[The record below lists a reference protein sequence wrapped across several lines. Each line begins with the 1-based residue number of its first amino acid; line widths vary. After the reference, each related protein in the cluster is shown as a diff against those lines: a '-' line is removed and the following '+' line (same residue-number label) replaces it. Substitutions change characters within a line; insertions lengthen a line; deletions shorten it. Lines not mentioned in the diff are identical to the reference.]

1 MCSVAGMV
9 AGSAGLNLFSGL
21 AMRGAA
27 KENAR
32 QTYKMGLRANQSA
45 EDSFGNQQ
53 SALGFRQRENQ
64 AIAAQ
69 QKQVV

>member
-1 MCSVAGMV
+1 MCSVPAMV
-9 AGSAGLNLFSGL
+9 VGSAGLNLFSGL

-45 EDSFGNQQ
+45 EESFGNQQ
-53 SALGFRQRENQ
+53 ETESMTSRTEN
-64 AIAAQ
+64 IINFIS
-69 QKQVV
+69 